1 MRFYGDTAITTII
14 LYYLISR
21 VEKKKISRE
30 KDGETY
36 PFHNLSIPEP
46 RGPRLLW

>member
-1 MRFYGDTAITTII
+1 MRICLGVDMQTII

-30 KDGETY
+30 KDGETSL
-36 PFHNLSIPEP
+36 FHNLSIPEP
-46 RGPRLLW
+46 RGPKLLW